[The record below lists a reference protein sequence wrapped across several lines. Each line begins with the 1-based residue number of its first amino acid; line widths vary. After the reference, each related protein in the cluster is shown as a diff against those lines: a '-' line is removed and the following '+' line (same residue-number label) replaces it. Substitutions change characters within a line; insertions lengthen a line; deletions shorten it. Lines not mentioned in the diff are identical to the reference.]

1 MSQDAVNKKKEV
13 LRQSILAGRERS
25 HQCGH
30 SHSQLL
36 IDFTWELR
44 AKTVACYIS
53 FGDEPSTNVYLKH
66 CQLDERIELYVP
78 RVIGENLEWVLFT
91 SEQVTHPLGM
101 SEPVGNATELPE
113 VDLMVVPALAADSTG
128 NRLGRGKGFYDRA
141 LEQIR
146 AKKVIALVHDD
157 EFFEAIPVAA
167 HDAPIDAVC
176 TCSELTQI

>member
-1 MSQDAVNKKKEV
+1 M
-13 LRQSILAGRERS
+13 
-25 HQCGH
+25 
-30 SHSQLL
+30 
-36 IDFTWELR
+36 
-44 AKTVACYIS
+44 
-53 FGDEPSTNVYLKH
+53 
-66 CQLDERIELYVP
+66 
-78 RVIGENLEWVLFT
+78 LFT